1 MSKERRSKAVI
12 IQSALLSVILFLNG
26 CIGMTYVKKTESE
39 GLVSIGSLGK
49 YFPLSSS
56 DYPEPAASKIGEH
69 IKLIA
74 TPEEWVAIQCL
85 GGVTLD
91 SVSLMNSLG
100 YCQDCSGAFAL
111 TQTFQSALAHAL
123 DGTSSPPHNCTGIKS
138 PKLQVTFLYKPPQEE
153 PSLWLLPLA
162 IITYGLAC
170 VGSLYLLCPGPMDV
184 MVRINA
190 VAQPLQGVEVQ
201 AVGFGAATRVTTS
214 FAYDSE
220 KTAVFLALAEAIKA
234 LATDLKKQV
243 DEQCKANEALPLT
256 DSLRFRCGEAP

>member
-39 GLVSIGSLGK
+39 GLVSIESLRK

-69 IKLIA
+69 IKSTA
-74 TPEEWVAIQCL
+74 TPEEWAAIQFL
-85 GGVTLD
+85 GDVTLD

-162 IITYGLAC
+162 ITYGLAC
-170 VGSLYLLCPGPMDV
+170 GGSLYLLCPGPMDV
-184 MVRINA
+184 MVKISA

-220 KTAVFLALAEAIKA
+220 KTAVFIALAEALKA
-234 LATDLKKQV
+234 VAIDLKKQA
-243 DEQCKANEALPLT
+243 DEQCKANEASLLT